1 MRGIM
6 INSKGRDI
14 DNMDQNVHAVR
25 RAQAEACMIRLEA
38 NQFETQYFDNSSDAL
53 SFLKKTIPADS
64 TVGVGG
70 SETLRQIHAI
80 EWLENEPS
88 LKFLD
93 RYHAGNE
100 EQVLRDSLTADV
112 FLTSSNAVT
121 MNGMLYNVDGRGN
134 RIAALTF
141 GPKKVYVLVGTNK
154 IVSDIDA
161 AVQRVKTIAAPAN
174 CMRLKR
180 QTPCTKT
187 GECMECSYDQ
197 TICSSYAVTRRSH
210 IKNRICVIF
219 INEELG
225 F

>member
-1 MRGIM
+1 M
-6 INSKGRDI
+6 ISKGRDI
-14 DNMDQNVHAVR
+14 NNMDQNVRAVR

-38 NQFETQYFDNSSDAL
+38 NQFETRYFENSEEASA
-53 SFLKKTIPADS
+53 FLKDAIPSGS

-70 SETLRQIHAI
+70 SETLQQMHVI
-80 EWLENEPS
+80 EWLESDPN
-88 LKFLD
+88 LKFFD
-93 RYHAGNE
+93 RYHAE
-100 EQVLRDSLTADV
+100 DKEKALRDSLCADV

-121 MNGMLYNVDGRGN
+121 MNGMLYNVDGNGN

-154 IVSDIDA
+154 IVADIDA
-161 AVQRVKTIAAPAN
+161 AVTRVKTIAAPAN
-174 CMRLKR
+174 CVRLKR

-187 GECMECSYDQ
+187 GICMDCSYDQ
-197 TICSSYAVTRRSH
+197 TICSSYAITRRSH
-210 IKNRICVIF
+210 VRNRICVIF